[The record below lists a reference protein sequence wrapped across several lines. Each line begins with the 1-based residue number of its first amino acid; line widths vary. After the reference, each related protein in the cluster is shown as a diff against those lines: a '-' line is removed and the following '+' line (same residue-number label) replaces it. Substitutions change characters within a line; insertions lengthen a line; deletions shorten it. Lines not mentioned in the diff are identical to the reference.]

1 MTKKELHELFWMKKN
16 IKRMEEKLI
25 ELEAKATQITIQLS
39 KEPKGTN
46 SVVDKLG
53 ETVSKIVDLQNEIN
67 DQLKI
72 YYKKVRYIEKA
83 IEKLPPREALLI
95 RLRYLDQKRW
105 EEICVEMNYSWRQI
119 HYIHAEA
126 LKMLA

>member
-1 MTKKELHELFWMKKN
+1 MTKKDLYELFWMKKN
-16 IKRMEEKLI
+16 INRLEEKLL
-25 ELEAKATQITIQLS
+25 ELENKATQITTQLS

-46 SVVDKLG
+46 SVEDKLG
-53 ETVSKIVDLQNEIN
+53 EIVSKIVDLQNEIN

>member
-25 ELEAKATQITIQLS
+25 ELEAKAAQITSKIS
-39 KEPKGTN
+39 KEPKEHDNT
-46 SVVDKLG
+46 VDKLS
-53 ETVSKIVDLQNEIN
+53 ETVAEIVDLQNEIN
-67 DQLKI
+67 DQLKK
-72 YYKKVRYIEKA
+72 YYERVKYIERS
-83 IEKLPPREALLI
+83 IEALPPREALLI
-95 RLRYLDQKRW
+95 RLRYLDQLRW
-105 EEICVEMNYSWRQI
+105 EEICVEMHYSWRQI

>member
-1 MTKKELHELFWMKKN
+1 MIKKDLHELFWMKKN

-25 ELEAKATQITIQLS
+25 ELEAKAAQITSKIS
-39 KEPKGTN
+39 KEPKEHDNT
-46 SVVDKLG
+46 VDKLS
-53 ETVSKIVDLQNEIN
+53 ETVAEIVDLQNEIN

-72 YYKKVRYIEKA
+72 YYKKVRYIEKS

>member
-1 MTKKELHELFWMKKN
+1 MTKKELHELFWMEKN

-25 ELEAKATQITIQLS
+25 ELEAKATQITTQLS

-46 SVVDKLG
+46 SVEDKLG

>member
-1 MTKKELHELFWMKKN
+1 MTKKDLYELFWMKKN
-16 IKRMEEKLI
+16 INRLEEKLL
-25 ELEAKATQITIQLS
+25 ELENKATQITTQLS

-46 SVVDKLG
+46 SVEDKLG

-105 EEICVEMNYSWRQI
+105 EEICVEMNYSWRQVHRI
-119 HYIHAEA
+119 HSDA
-126 LKMLA
+126 LKLLA

>member
-1 MTKKELHELFWMKKN
+1 MTKKDLYELFWMKKN
-16 IKRMEEKLI
+16 INRLEEKLL
-25 ELEAKATQITIQLS
+25 ELENKATQITTQLS

-46 SVVDKLG
+46 SVEDKLG

>member
-25 ELEAKATQITIQLS
+25 ELEAKAAQITSKIS
-39 KEPKGTN
+39 KEPKEHDNT
-46 SVVDKLG
+46 VDKLS
-53 ETVSKIVDLQNEIN
+53 ETVAEIVDLQNEIN
-67 DQLKI
+67 DQLKK
-72 YYKKVRYIEKA
+72 YYERAKYIERS
-83 IEKLPPREALLI
+83 IEALPPREALLI
-95 RLRYLDQKRW
+95 RLRYLDQLSW
-105 EEICVEMNYSWRQI
+105 EEICVEMHYSWRQI

>member
-119 HYIHAEA
+119 HYIHAEV

>member
-1 MTKKELHELFWMKKN
+1 MKKN
-16 IKRMEEKLI
+16 INRLEEKLL
-25 ELEAKATQITIQLS
+25 ELENKATQITTQLS

-46 SVVDKLG
+46 SVEDKLG

>member
-1 MTKKELHELFWMKKN
+1 MTKKDLYELFWMKKN
-16 IKRMEEKLI
+16 INRLEEKLL
-25 ELEAKATQITIQLS
+25 ELENKATQITTQLS
-39 KEPKGTN
+39 IESKGTN
-46 SVVDKLG
+46 SVEDKLG

-105 EEICVEMNYSWRQI
+105 EEICVEMNYSWRQVHRI
-119 HYIHAEA
+119 HSDA
-126 LKMLA
+126 LKLLA